1 MNLIALVL
9 LVAPSQV
16 VLLDEKIHVPA
27 QESYAA
33 DISLVQRPALVDC
46 SYEVL
51 GNARRGVRLAM
62 LSRAHLERFHS
73 GLEHEVLAASPY
85 QRSGHFQFDV
95 RTPGEYALL
104 VDNRSEAQAA
114 DVALKVTLV
123 FHDPS
128 APPPVV
134 LSQRRRFTIIALS
147 VAFFLAT
154 AGYAVSRFRKA
165 NSADAAGISQ

>member
-1 MNLIALVL
+1 MSFFALL
-9 LVAPSQV
+9 LLLASNQV

-51 GNARRGVRLAM
+51 GNAQLGVRLAL

-73 GLEHEVLAASPY
+73 GLEHEVLAATPY
-85 QRSGHFQFDV
+85 QTSGHFQFDV

-104 VDNRSEAQAA
+104 VDNRTAAQSA
-114 DVALKVTLV
+114 DVVLKVTLD
-123 FHDPS
+123 FHEPS
-128 APPPVV
+128 APLPVV
-134 LSQRRRFTIIALS
+134 LSESRRLTIIGLS
-147 VAFFLAT
+147 LAFFLAT
-154 AGYAVSRFRKA
+154 AGYAVSRFRRA
-165 NSADAAGISQ
+165 NHT